1 MTTLPV
7 ASAYREAIWISIIL
21 QVLTTLFLLTILDG
35 GTLARAGGCAMAA
48 FWIGAA
54 IVIYRRPRNPGKLDL
69 LYVRWGYLI
78 ALGIGI
84 SLSPF
89 MGILRH

>member
-1 MTTLPV
+1 LYNYPSQFFFMTTLPV

-21 QVLTTLFLLTILDG
+21 QVLTTLFLLSILDG

-54 IVIYRRPRNPGKLDL
+54 IVI
-69 LYVRWGYLI
+69 I
-78 ALGIGI
+78 AGRAIPASSICSTFAGDI
-84 SLSPF
+84 
-89 MGILRH
+89 